1 MINNEGVCMK
11 RLKKHRVSKVT
22 NWLHHRETRDDIWD
36 YMATKWAVRAERL
49 SQYGRSH
56 LPSPVKSA
64 IRSTINKPVDVAKKV
79 STKRREYVESRD
91 RRGGYLQFSN
101 DAK

>member
-1 MINNEGVCMK
+1 MINDKGVCMK
-11 RLKKHRVSKVT
+11 RTKKYRMSKVT

-36 YMATKWAVRAERL
+36 YMASKWAVRAEQL

-64 IRSTINKPVDVAKKV
+64 IRSTINKPVDVAKQV
-79 STKRREYVESRD
+79 GAKRQEYAESRD
-91 RRGGYLQFSN
+91 RRGSYLRFSN
-101 DAK
+101 GTK